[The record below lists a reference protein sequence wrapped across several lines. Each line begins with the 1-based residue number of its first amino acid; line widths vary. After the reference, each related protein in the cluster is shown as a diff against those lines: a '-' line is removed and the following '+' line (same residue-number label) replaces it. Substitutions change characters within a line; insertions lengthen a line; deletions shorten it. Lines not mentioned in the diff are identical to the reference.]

1 MSRHEDEKLKQRRA
15 ITAMSKALS
24 PQKKVN
30 AYELMRKADK
40 IVKEALSDH
49 ARTQASRRC
58 Y

>member
-15 ITAMSKALS
+15 ITVMSKALVTPERVS
-24 PQKKVN
+24 
-30 AYELMRKADK
+30 ALELMRKADK